1 MKFALP
7 ALVLIW
13 SALLASAAG
22 PAQIKRPKEEAQGNR
37 CVSCSFAPCK
47 CGFSPS
53 YYTQYRTP
61 ISRVARRPTPV
72 VPHWSRPTPSAPPRV
87 ISKEVIPSP
96 PVPQAVPGLTLRR
109 ILSFAPS
116 RRYSHRSRTV
126 LNRTGTL
133 VPTAKRPKAGPSLAP
148 KQSLGYDPSK
158 SWAHGGVIRR
168 ERR

>member
-22 PAQIKRPKEEAQGNR
+22 PAQAKRSKEEAQGNR

-61 ISRVARRPTPV
+61 IARVARKPTPV
-72 VPHWSRPTPSAPPRV
+72 VPHWSRPTPSASPRV
-87 ISKEVIPSP
+87 ISKAVIPSP
-96 PVPQAVPGLTLRR
+96 PVPRAVPGLTPRR
-109 ILSFAPS
+109 SLSFAPS
-116 RRYSHRSRTV
+116 RRYFHRSRTGF
-126 LNRTGTL
+126 NRTSTL
-133 VPTAKRPKAGPSLAP
+133 VPTAKRPKAAPSLAP
-148 KQSLGYDPSK
+148 KQSLGYDPSR

-168 ERR
+168 ARR